1 MQRQTALVVAAVAVS
16 APLLAVGG
24 LAVAAD
30 HVHLGPATTETTQV
44 GSTGGQAGG
53 RSGTPAQADNSW
65 QDTGSSSQN
74 GGTPRAEDYWDDDC
88 AFESDHGTEL
98 HSDDCA
104 FSATAEPGSHHD
116 DDAYEDET
124 YDDD

>member
-24 LAVAAD
+24 LAMAAD
-30 HVHLGPATTETTQV
+30 HVRLGPATTGTTQV
-44 GSTGGQAGG
+44 GSTSGQGGG
-53 RSGTPAQADNSW
+53 RSGTPAQADNSS
-65 QDTGSSSQN
+65 QDTASSSQN
-74 GGTPRAEDYWDDDC
+74 GVTSQAENYWDDDC

-104 FSATAEPGSHHD
+104 PSAIAEPGSHHD